1 MVKNTAILEKTRL
14 SNNASNSDENVSPQS
29 SKEKVGFLIEA
40 SEKPEEKP
48 EKNEINELKSNVDE
62 LANDVH
68 NAVGD
73 LKKSITDLRSSVTE
87 MENPFNVLRTVTNVK
102 ELEKLENLNTGK
114 VPPGVKSIVLGRP
127 EEDTLSE
134 KELYMQVPVEKP
146 HLEEPIKEKPII
158 IPEKIV
164 QEKPVPV
171 IAPQPIAPSRPIKP
185 SAYIDWI
192 WELLDSGLT
201 AENIRQLAN
210 LCEMTDY
217 LPKQDSEFVYALA
230 VTAEKIRQIG
240 YTKNHLRVFMY
251 KAAAISKTNL
261 DQEDVATL
269 IDLTDQQLK
278 HKKKSKITDKQ
289 RPKKKN
295 KITDQR
301 LRPKKRRVEGIR

>member
-1 MVKNTAILEKTRL
+1 M
-14 SNNASNSDENVSPQS
+14 SNNASDSDEKVNQQS

-40 SEKPEEKP
+40 TEKP
-48 EKNEINELKSNVDE
+48 EKDEISELKSDVDE
-62 LANDVH
+62 LAKDVH
-68 NAVGD
+68 AAVGD
-73 LKKSITDLRSSVTE
+73 LKKSITDLRSTVTE

-102 ELEKLENLNTGK
+102 ELEKLENLSTRK
-114 VPPGVKSIVLGRP
+114 LPPGVKSIVLGKP

-134 KELYMQVPVEKP
+134 KELCMQTPVEKP
-146 HLEEPIKEKPII
+146 HVEEPVKEKPISV
-158 IPEKIV
+158 PEKVV
-164 QEKPVPV
+164 QEKPAPA
-171 IAPQPIAPSRPIKP
+171 IIPQPIAPSKPIKP

-217 LPKQDSEFVYALA
+217 LPKQESEFIYSLA
-230 VTAEKIRQIG
+230 VTSEKIRQIG

-261 DQEDVATL
+261 DTEDVATL
-269 IDLTDQQLK
+269 IDLTDQQLR
-278 HKKKSKITDKQ
+278 HKKQSKLTDKP

-295 KITDQR
+295 KITDQQV
-301 LRPKKRRVEGIR
+301 RPKKRRVEGNR